1 MTYRSKSIFFWGL
14 IIFTMHKNKKE
25 KIPDRLYS
33 GDTIGV
39 IAPAGPFNR
48 ERFKKGIKALESMGF
63 AVFVPKGVFKRD
75 GYHAGPGEHRA
86 KMVNDLF
93 INPIIKAIVCARGGF
108 GAMKILSML
117 DYAVIQQH
125 PKAFVGFSD
134 ISALLSTLYTLTGLV
149 TFHGPM
155 VTTLSDATQKTK
167 KAMISALS
175 SEKPL
180 EIASEKGVTIR
191 SGCSSGPVSG
201 GNLTT
206 LCHLVGTPFEP
217 DYTGHILFLEDQGE
231 AVYRIDR
238 MLTQMR
244 LAGCFDGLGGLLLGS
259 FDNCGKDDEIFR
271 VVESVFQGEDI
282 PMLAGF
288 EIGHGK
294 DNMTVPIGI
303 DATLNTDRKM
313 LLYHGCATQG

>member
-1 MTYRSKSIFFWGL
+1 
-14 IIFTMHKNKKE
+14 
-25 KIPDRLYS
+25 
-33 GDTIGV
+33 
-39 IAPAGPFNR
+39 
-48 ERFKKGIKALESMGF
+48 
-63 AVFVPKGVFKRD
+63 
-75 GYHAGPGEHRA
+75 
-86 KMVNDLF
+86 
-93 INPIIKAIVCARGGF
+93 
-108 GAMKILSML
+108 
-117 DYAVIQQH
+117 
-125 PKAFVGFSD
+125 
-134 ISALLSTLYTLTGLV
+134 
-149 TFHGPM
+149 
-155 VTTLSDATQKTK
+155 
-167 KAMISALS
+167 MISALS

-180 EIASEKGVTIR
+180 EIVSEKGVTIR

>member
-1 MTYRSKSIFFWGL
+1 
-14 IIFTMHKNKKE
+14 
-25 KIPDRLYS
+25 
-33 GDTIGV
+33 
-39 IAPAGPFNR
+39 
-48 ERFKKGIKALESMGF
+48 
-63 AVFVPKGVFKRD
+63 
-75 GYHAGPGEHRA
+75 
-86 KMVNDLF
+86 
-93 INPIIKAIVCARGGF
+93 
-108 GAMKILSML
+108 
-117 DYAVIQQH
+117 
-125 PKAFVGFSD
+125 
-134 ISALLSTLYTLTGLV
+134 
-149 TFHGPM
+149 M

-180 EIASEKGVTIR
+180 EITPEKGVTIR
-191 SGCSSGPVSG
+191 SGCSSGTVSG

-244 LAGCFDGLGGLLLGS
+244 LAGCFDGLSGLLLGS
-259 FDNCGKDDEIFR
+259 FDNCGKDDEIIR
-271 VVESVFQGEDI
+271 VVESVFHGEDI
-282 PMLAGF
+282 PILAGF

-303 DATLNTDRKM
+303 DATLNTDSKT
-313 LLYHGCATQG
+313 LLFHGCATQA